1 MSERNWR
8 ILVVEDDPDGQQVM
22 ATILQHLN
30 IPIDV
35 ANDSAEAE
43 LFLFNSDTA
52 YNAAILDLAL
62 PDKDGWE
69 LLSEILGNPRTVNLP
84 CIAVTAY
91 HTSKLR
97 EEALVAGFRA
107 YFAKPI
113 DATKL
118 ARELDAVLGTKRAQ

>member
-1 MSERNWR
+1 MKEWR

-30 IPIDV
+30 IPVDV
-35 ANDSAEAE
+35 ASDSSEAE
-43 LFLFNSDTA
+43 QWLFNSGNSYD
-52 YNAAILDLAL
+52 AAILDLAL

-69 LLSEILGNPRTVNLP
+69 LLSEILADSRTAALP

-97 EEALVAGFRA
+97 EEALIAGFRA

-113 DATKL
+113 DATKF
-118 ARELDAVLGTKRAQ
+118 ARELAAIL

>member
-1 MSERNWR
+1 MKQWR

-30 IPIDV
+30 IPVDV
-35 ANDSAEAE
+35 ASDSSEAE
-43 LFLFNSDTA
+43 QWLFNSGNSYD
-52 YNAAILDLAL
+52 AAILDLAL

-69 LLSEILGNPRTVNLP
+69 LLSEILADSRTAALP

-107 YFAKPI
+107 
-113 DATKL
+113 
-118 ARELDAVLGTKRAQ
+118 